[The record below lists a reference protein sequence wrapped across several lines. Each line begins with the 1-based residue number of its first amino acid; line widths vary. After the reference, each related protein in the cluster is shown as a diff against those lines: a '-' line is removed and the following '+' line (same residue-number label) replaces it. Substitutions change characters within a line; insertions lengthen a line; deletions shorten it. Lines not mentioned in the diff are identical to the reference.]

1 MALSDLCYTSALLV
15 NLVRAKAKEDTYWQL
30 ECPTDDWSHQESW
43 MSQ

>member
-30 ECPTDDWSHQESW
+30 ECPTDD
-43 MSQ
+43 